1 MDINDTRK
9 AGQALGAFFESPTAQ
24 QFGKRVAFDAGAGL
38 AVNAITSALN
48 PPITAAITGAMRP
61 AVSTAVQPEPLASY
75 SGNSLGLNAQQSM
88 QAALEHQ
95 RYLQKMSLIQA
106 EKQPTEV
113 IHQTRQD
120 PSAIITQM
128 YAQGTSKRYV

>member
-1 MDINDTRK
+1 MRK
-9 AGQALGAFFESPTAQ
+9 AGEALGAFFKSPAAQ
-24 QFGKRVAFDAGAGL
+24 QFGKKVAFDLTA
-38 AVNAITSALN
+38 NAITSALN
-48 PPITAAITGAMRP
+48 PRITNAMQP
-61 AVSTAVQPEPLASY
+61 SISNGIQPEAQAAYVAHTYDLS
-75 SGNSLGLNAQQSM
+75 AQQYV
-88 QAALEHQ
+88 QAQMEHQ

-120 PSAIITQM
+120 PSAIIAQM